1 MAAHADSVIS
11 APVAPRATVPTSRYT
26 TEGEAT
32 RVWWGHLLFASGA
45 GVLGFLCAFIF
56 ATTLELS
63 RPLFVLCYA
72 VVATP
77 FLVAYFKWSGT
88 HPLGLIR
95 RHWIWGLAGAVVVGA
110 FLVRNVLG
118 QDPSPRPQGVSL
130 VGDLLWLG
138 VAYGVLDALM
148 LSVVPVL
155 ATWRAFR
162 TLGWTKTWVGKGGV
176 LALALVVSL
185 AVTLLYHLGFSEYWD
200 AGIRDPLVGN
210 GIMSLG
216 YIVTANP
223 LTAILSHV
231 AMHVSAVLHGFT
243 SAVQLPPHF

>member
-1 MAAHADSVIS
+1 MTAQADVVI
-11 APVAPRATVPTSRYT
+11 PVPSAPRASAASWYT
-26 TEGEAT
+26 AEGEAA
-32 RVWWGHLLFASGA
+32 RVWWGHLLFGFGA
-45 GVLGFLCAFIF
+45 GVIGFVCAFVF

-63 RPLFVLCYA
+63 RPLFLLCYA

-77 FLVAYFKWSGT
+77 FLVAYFRWSHT
-88 HPLGLIR
+88 QLLQLIR
-95 RHWIWGLAGAVVVGA
+95 RHWLWGVVGAVVVGA
-110 FLVRNVLG
+110 FLVRNVLT
-118 QDPSPRPQGVSL
+118 QDPSPRPQGISL

-155 ATWRAFR
+155 ATWRALR
-162 TLGWTKTWVGKGGV
+162 TLGWTRTWTGKAGV
-176 LALALVVSL
+176 LGLALIMSVV
-185 AVTLLYHLGFSEYWD
+185 VTLLYHLGFSEYWGT
-200 AGIRDPLVGN
+200 GIKDPLVGN

-216 YIVTANP
+216 YIITANP

>member
-1 MAAHADSVIS
+1 M
-11 APVAPRATVPTSRYT
+11 
-26 TEGEAT
+26 
-32 RVWWGHLLFASGA
+32 WWGHLLFGFGA
-45 GVLGFLCAFIF
+45 GVIGFVCAFVF

-63 RPLFVLCYA
+63 RPLFLLCYA

-77 FLVAYFKWSGT
+77 FLVAYFRWSHT
-88 HPLGLIR
+88 QLLQLIR
-95 RHWIWGLAGAVVVGA
+95 RHWLWGVVGAVVVGA
-110 FLVRNVLG
+110 FLVRNVLT
-118 QDPSPRPQGVSL
+118 QDPSPRPQGISL

-155 ATWRAFR
+155 ATWRALR
-162 TLGWTKTWVGKGGV
+162 TLGWTRTWTGKAGV
-176 LALALVVSL
+176 LGLALIMSVV
-185 AVTLLYHLGFSEYWD
+185 VTLLYHLGFSEYWGT
-200 AGIRDPLVGN
+200 GIKDPLVGN

-216 YIVTANP
+216 YIITANP

>member
-1 MAAHADSVIS
+1 MAAHADNVIS
-11 APVAPRATVPTSRYT
+11 APVAPRIVAPTSRYT
-26 TEGEAT
+26 IEDEVT
-32 RVWWGHLLFASGA
+32 RVWWGHLLFGFGA

-88 HPLGLIR
+88 HPLRLVR
-95 RHWIWGLAGAVVVGA
+95 KHWLWGVAGAVVVGA
-110 FLVRNVLG
+110 FLVRNVLT
-118 QDPSPRPQGVSL
+118 QDPSPRPQGASL
-130 VGDLLWLG
+130 LGDLLWLG

-162 TLGWTKTWVGKGGV
+162 GRGWTKTWAGKAGV
-176 LALALVVSL
+176 LALALAVSL
-185 AVTLLYHLGFSEYWD
+185 VVTLLYHVGFSEYWGS
-200 AGIRDPLVGN
+200 GIKDPLVGN
-210 GIMSLG
+210 GIMSVG
-216 YIVTANP
+216 YIATANP